1 MKLDSMEKMA
11 LSLPFY
17 ICSLFL
23 SLLLY
28 SSATLDPIP
37 LATAPIA
44 RASATLESP
53 RVSSEPPETARGSEE
68 EAFFDV
74 EAGLSVGAPLGAL
87 GGLRAGAWPPAAL
100 GADGAAGRGVV
111 CRAGL
116 GGAARRGGGSGSG
129 GGGRCLGFD
138 CSRGRGRGQSGG
150 GDGSGRGGS
159 DGPRRLRDR
168 GGLLSSS
175 DLPCE
180 HGARDGVLV
189 LRSVE
194 IIEIGKRGGG
204 RRVSECFLG
213 RGE

>member
-87 GGLRAGAWPPAAL
+87 GGLRAGAWPLPRLEPTARPAA
-100 GADGAAGRGVV
+100 ASSAARG
-111 CRAGL
+111 L
-116 GGAARRGGGSGSG
+116 MARRGGVEAPGAAAAVDVSASTAVEVEVEVKAAAATGAAEEAATGLDDCATAAGSSPPATCHASTARAMG
-129 GGGRCLGFD
+129 
-138 CSRGRGRGQSGG
+138 
-150 GDGSGRGGS
+150 
-159 DGPRRLRDR
+159 
-168 GGLLSSS
+168 SSS
-175 DLPCE
+175 
-180 HGARDGVLV
+180 
-189 LRSVE
+189 
-194 IIEIGKRGGG
+194 
-204 RRVSECFLG
+204 
-213 RGE
+213 

>member
-28 SSATLDPIP
+28 SPATLDPIP

-87 GGLRAGAWPPAAL
+87 GGLRAGLAWSNLNMRAAVPDIL
-100 GADGAAGRGVV
+100 HILAAGQCSVLFFHEAAAGMLAAIREAVPTLREVVCIGGADASAPSL
-111 CRAGL
+111 AQWL
-116 GGAARRGGGSGSG
+116 GSTSDALLDFRVAEDAQ
-129 GGGRCLGFD
+129 GFQ
-138 CSRGRGRGQSGG
+138 GQGW
-150 GDGSGRGGS
+150 
-159 DGPRRLRDR
+159 
-168 GGLLSSS
+168 
-175 DLPCE
+175 
-180 HGARDGVLV
+180 V
-189 LRSVE
+189 
-194 IIEIGKRGGG
+194 
-204 RRVSECFLG
+204 
-213 RGE
+213 